1 LFALR
6 GKTALLGKQGISRQ
20 MTKKNNAADA
30 HSPKMLSARLHA
42 LRKNKIR
49 DITDALISSVTHRWT
64 NRQKPSGCTA
74 RLFGPLERI
83 NTSSDGYRPRPSTA
97 LSRIQTPRRSFCL
110 RFKNTLGKNWVSV
123 MTSTPRK

>member
-1 LFALR
+1 
-6 GKTALLGKQGISRQ
+6 

-42 LRKNKIR
+42 LRKHKIR
-49 DITDALISSVTHRWT
+49 DITDALISSGYWT
-64 NRQKPSGCTA
+64 NRQKSSGCTA

-83 NTSSDGYRPRPSTA
+83 NKSSDGYRPRPSTA